1 MSLQYNDQ
9 TNQAKQTN
17 QTNQTE
23 CTIILPKDKTL
34 LFNSI
39 LATLVKNQ
47 RVKIIG
53 EFGKLEIKDILDILL
68 IKELNPDLLLTIQT
82 RGLLFNKFP
91 PKNKISV
98 GKGKLYFGKES
109 LQILK
114 DTNPK
119 IEYFP
124 KLSTDDILDMYIH
137 DPDNKESYNDIVL
150 IEERDPRYKL
160 RKIFDIINNIKEYK
174 LSSEIDLCIVFTET
188 ALKQN
193 FIYSNAFRWFLE
205 KAKRKNINIR
215 IIVSKKHNIKID
227 STSIEAMALFLTFP
241 NLKII

>member
-1 MSLQYNDQ
+1 MSLQRTD
-9 TNQAKQTN
+9 QTN
-17 QTNQTE
+17 QTNPTERE

-174 LSSEIDLCIVFTET
+174 LSLEIDLCIVFTET

-205 KAKRKNINIR
+205 KAKRKNINVR
-215 IIVSKKHNIKID
+215 VIVSKKHNTKID
-227 STSIEAMALFLTFP
+227 STSIEAMSLFLTFP

>member
-1 MSLQYNDQ
+1 MSLQCNEK
-9 TNQAKQTN
+9 TERV
-17 QTNQTE
+17 NQTE

-34 LFNSI
+34 LFDSI

-137 DPDNKESYNDIVL
+137 DPDNKESYDDIVL

-160 RKIFDIINNIKEYK
+160 RKIFDIVNNIKEYK

>member
-1 MSLQYNDQ
+1 MSLQRTD
-9 TNQAKQTN
+9 QTN
-17 QTNQTE
+17 QTNPTERE

-34 LFNSI
+34 LFDSI

-82 RGLLFNKFP
+82 RGLFFNKFP

-137 DPDNKESYNDIVL
+137 DPDNKESYNDVVL

-227 STSIEAMALFLTFP
+227 STSIEAMGLFLTFP

>member
-1 MSLQYNDQ
+1 MSLQRTD
-9 TNQAKQTN
+9 QTN
-17 QTNQTE
+17 QTNPTERE

-82 RGLLFNKFP
+82 RGLFFNKFP

-124 KLSTDDILDMYIH
+124 KLSTEDILDMYIH
-137 DPDNKESYNDIVL
+137 DPDNKESYNDVVL

-174 LSSEIDLCIVFTET
+174 LSSEIDLCIVFNET

-205 KAKRKNINIR
+205 KAKRKNINVR
-215 IIVSKKHNIKID
+215 IIVSKKHDIKID
-227 STSIEAMALFLTFP
+227 STSIEAMGLFLTFP

>member
-9 TNQAKQTN
+9 ANLA
-17 QTNQTE
+17 NQTE

-82 RGLLFNKFP
+82 RGLFFNKFP

-137 DPDNKESYNDIVL
+137 DPDNKESYNDTVL

-160 RKIFDIINNIKEYK
+160 RKIFDIVNNIKEYK
-174 LSSEIDLCIVFTET
+174 LSLEIDLCIVFTET

-215 IIVSKKHNIKID
+215 IIVSKKHQIKID
-227 STSIEAMALFLTFP
+227 STSIEATALFLTFP

>member
-9 TNQAKQTN
+9 ANQA
-17 QTNQTE
+17 NQTE

-68 IKELNPDLLLTIQT
+68 TKELNPDLLLTIQT
-82 RGLLFNKFP
+82 RCLFFNKFP

-137 DPDNKESYNDIVL
+137 DPDNKESYNDTVL

-174 LSSEIDLCIVFTET
+174 LSSEIDLCIVFNET

>member
-9 TNQAKQTN
+9 TNQAN
-17 QTNQTE
+17 QANQTE

-160 RKIFDIINNIKEYK
+160 RKIFDIVNNIKEYK

>member
-1 MSLQYNDQ
+1 MSLQCNEK
-9 TNQAKQTN
+9 TEQA
-17 QTNQTE
+17 NQTE

-34 LFNSI
+34 LFDSI
-39 LATLVKNQ
+39 LATLIKNQ

-124 KLSTDDILDMYIH
+124 KLSTDDILNMYIH
-137 DPDNKESYNDIVL
+137 DPDNKESYNDTVL

-160 RKIFDIINNIKEYK
+160 RKIFDIVNNIKEYK

>member
-1 MSLQYNDQ
+1 MSLQRTD
-9 TNQAKQTN
+9 QTN
-17 QTNQTE
+17 QTNPTERE

-34 LFNSI
+34 LFDSI

-82 RGLLFNKFP
+82 RGLFFNKFP

-160 RKIFDIINNIKEYK
+160 RKIFDIVNNIKEYK

>member
-9 TNQAKQTN
+9 ANQA
-17 QTNQTE
+17 NQTE

-82 RGLLFNKFP
+82 RGLFFNKFP

-137 DPDNKESYNDIVL
+137 DPDNKESYNDTVL

-160 RKIFDIINNIKEYK
+160 RKIFDIVNNIKEYK
-174 LSSEIDLCIVFTET
+174 LSLEIDLCIVFTET

>member
-1 MSLQYNDQ
+1 MSLQYND
-9 TNQAKQTN
+9 

-34 LFNSI
+34 LFDSI

-82 RGLLFNKFP
+82 RGLFFNKFP

-160 RKIFDIINNIKEYK
+160 RKIFDIVNNIKEYK

>member
-1 MSLQYNDQ
+1 MNLQYNE
-9 TNQAKQTN
+9 

-68 IKELNPDLLLTIQT
+68 TKELNPDLLLTIQT
-82 RGLLFNKFP
+82 RGLFFNKFP

-124 KLSTDDILDMYIH
+124 KLSTEDILDMYIH

-205 KAKRKNINIR
+205 KAKRKNINVR

>member
-9 TNQAKQTN
+9 ANQA
-17 QTNQTE
+17 NQTE

-137 DPDNKESYNDIVL
+137 DPDNKESYDDIVL

-160 RKIFDIINNIKEYK
+160 RKIFDIVNNIKEYK
-174 LSSEIDLCIVFTET
+174 LSSEIDLCIVFNET

-215 IIVSKKHNIKID
+215 IIVSKKQNIKID
-227 STSIEAMALFLTFP
+227 STSIEAMGLFLTFP

>member
-9 TNQAKQTN
+9 ANQA
-17 QTNQTE
+17 NQTE

-34 LFNSI
+34 LFDSI
-39 LATLVKNQ
+39 LATLIKNQ

-82 RGLLFNKFP
+82 RGLFFNKFP

>member
-9 TNQAKQTN
+9 ANQAN
-17 QTNQTE
+17 QANQTE

-39 LATLVKNQ
+39 LVTLVKNQ

-82 RGLLFNKFP
+82 RGLFFNKFP

-137 DPDNKESYNDIVL
+137 DPDNKESYDDIVL

-160 RKIFDIINNIKEYK
+160 RKIFDIVANNIKEYK

>member
-1 MSLQYNDQ
+1 MSLQRTD
-9 TNQAKQTN
+9 QTN
-17 QTNQTE
+17 QTNPTERE

-39 LATLVKNQ
+39 LATLIKNQ

-82 RGLLFNKFP
+82 RGLFFNKFL

-137 DPDNKESYNDIVL
+137 DPDNKESYNDTVL

-160 RKIFDIINNIKEYK
+160 RKIFDIVNNIKEYK

-227 STSIEAMALFLTFP
+227 STSIEAMGLFLTFP

>member
-1 MSLQYNDQ
+1 MSLQYND
-9 TNQAKQTN
+9 

-82 RGLLFNKFP
+82 RGLFFNKFP

-160 RKIFDIINNIKEYK
+160 RKIFDIVNNIKEYK

>member
-1 MSLQYNDQ
+1 MSLQRTD
-9 TNQAKQTN
+9 QTN
-17 QTNQTE
+17 QTNPTERE

-34 LFNSI
+34 LFDSI
-39 LATLVKNQ
+39 LATLIKNQ

-68 IKELNPDLLLTIQT
+68 TKELNPDLLLTIQT
-82 RGLLFNKFP
+82 RGLFFNKFP

-124 KLSTDDILDMYIH
+124 KLSTEDILDMYIH
-137 DPDNKESYNDIVL
+137 DPDNKESYNDVVL

-160 RKIFDIINNIKEYK
+160 RKIFDIVNNIKEYK

>member
-1 MSLQYNDQ
+1 MSLQCNEKTEQ
-9 TNQAKQTN
+9 V
-17 QTNQTE
+17 NQTE
-23 CTIILPKDKTL
+23 CIIILPKDKTL
-34 LFNSI
+34 LFDSI

-68 IKELNPDLLLTIQT
+68 TKELNPDLLLTIQT

-160 RKIFDIINNIKEYK
+160 RKIFDIVNNIKEYK
-174 LSSEIDLCIVFTET
+174 LSLEIELCIVFTET

-205 KAKRKNINIR
+205 KAKRKNINVR

>member
-1 MSLQYNDQ
+1 MSLQRTD
-9 TNQAKQTN
+9 QTN
-17 QTNQTE
+17 QTNPTE
-23 CTIILPKDKTL
+23 RECNIILPKDKTL
-34 LFNSI
+34 LFDSI
-39 LATLVKNQ
+39 LATLIKNQ
-47 RVKIIG
+47 KVKIIG

-82 RGLLFNKFP
+82 RGLFFNKFP

-174 LSSEIDLCIVFTET
+174 LSSEVDLCIVFTET

>member
-1 MSLQYNDQ
+1 MSLQRTD
-9 TNQAKQTN
+9 QTN
-17 QTNQTE
+17 QTNPTERE

-34 LFNSI
+34 LFDSI
-39 LATLVKNQ
+39 LATLIKNQ

-82 RGLLFNKFP
+82 RGLFFNKFP

-160 RKIFDIINNIKEYK
+160 RKIFDIVNNIKEYK
-174 LSSEIDLCIVFTET
+174 LSLEIDLCIVFTET

-227 STSIEAMALFLTFP
+227 STSIEAMGLFLTFP

>member
-9 TNQAKQTN
+9 AN

-82 RGLLFNKFP
+82 RGLFFNKFP

>member
-1 MSLQYNDQ
+1 MSLQCNEK
-9 TNQAKQTN
+9 TERVNQA
-17 QTNQTE
+17 E

-34 LFNSI
+34 LFDSI
-39 LATLVKNQ
+39 LATLIKNQ

-82 RGLLFNKFP
+82 RGLFFNKFP

-137 DPDNKESYNDIVL
+137 DPDNKESYDDIVL

-174 LSSEIDLCIVFTET
+174 LSSEVDLCIVFTET

-205 KAKRKNINIR
+205 KAKRKNINVR
-215 IIVSKKHNIKID
+215 VIVSKKHNIKID
-227 STSIEAMALFLTFP
+227 STSIEAMSLFLTFP

>member
-1 MSLQYNDQ
+1 MSLQCNEKTEQ
-9 TNQAKQTN
+9 V
-17 QTNQTE
+17 NQTE

-34 LFNSI
+34 LFDSI

-82 RGLLFNKFP
+82 RGLFFNKFP

-160 RKIFDIINNIKEYK
+160 RKIFDIANNIKEYK

>member
-1 MSLQYNDQ
+1 MSLQCNEKTEQ
-9 TNQAKQTN
+9 V
-17 QTNQTE
+17 NQTE

-34 LFNSI
+34 LFDSI
-39 LATLVKNQ
+39 LATLIKNQ

-68 IKELNPDLLLTIQT
+68 TKELNPDLLLTIQT
-82 RGLLFNKFP
+82 RGLFFNKFP

-160 RKIFDIINNIKEYK
+160 RKIFDIVNNIKEYK

>member
-1 MSLQYNDQ
+1 MSLQCNG
-9 TNQAKQTN
+9 
-17 QTNQTE
+17 QTE

-82 RGLLFNKFP
+82 RGLFFNKFP

-137 DPDNKESYNDIVL
+137 DPDNKESYNDTVL

-160 RKIFDIINNIKEYK
+160 RKIFDIVNNIKEYK

>member
-1 MSLQYNDQ
+1 MSLQCNEK
-9 TNQAKQTN
+9 TEQAE

-82 RGLLFNKFP
+82 RGLFFNKFP

-137 DPDNKESYNDIVL
+137 DPDNKESYNDTVL

-160 RKIFDIINNIKEYK
+160 RKIFDIVNNIKEYK

-193 FIYSNAFRWFLE
+193 FISSNAFRWFLE

>member
-1 MSLQYNDQ
+1 MSLQRTD
-9 TNQAKQTN
+9 QTN
-17 QTNQTE
+17 QTNPTERE

-39 LATLVKNQ
+39 LATLIKNQ
-47 RVKIIG
+47 KVKIIG

-82 RGLLFNKFP
+82 RGLFFNKFP

-174 LSSEIDLCIVFTET
+174 LSSEIDLCIVFNET

-227 STSIEAMALFLTFP
+227 STSIEAMGLFLTFP

>member
-9 TNQAKQTN
+9 TNQAK

-34 LFNSI
+34 LFDSI
-39 LATLVKNQ
+39 LATLIKNQ

-82 RGLLFNKFP
+82 RGLFFNKFP

-205 KAKRKNINIR
+205 KAKRKNINVR
-215 IIVSKKHNIKID
+215 VIVSKKHNIKID

>member
-9 TNQAKQTN
+9 TNQTEQI
-17 QTNQTE
+17 E

-34 LFNSI
+34 LFDSI

-53 EFGKLEIKDILDILL
+53 EFGKLEIKDIIDILL

-124 KLSTDDILDMYIH
+124 KLSTNDILDMYIH

-160 RKIFDIINNIKEYK
+160 RKIFDITNNIKEYK
-174 LSSEIDLCIVFTET
+174 LSLEIDLCIVFTET

-227 STSIEAMALFLTFP
+227 STSIEAMGLFLTFP

>member
-9 TNQAKQTN
+9 TNQAK

-34 LFNSI
+34 LFDSI
-39 LATLVKNQ
+39 LATLIKNQ

-137 DPDNKESYNDIVL
+137 DPDNKESYNDTVL

-160 RKIFDIINNIKEYK
+160 RKIFDIVNNIKEYK

-215 IIVSKKHNIKID
+215 IIVSKKHNIEID

>member
-1 MSLQYNDQ
+1 MSLQCNERV
-9 TNQAKQTN
+9 NQA
-17 QTNQTE
+17 NQTE

-34 LFNSI
+34 LFDSI
-39 LATLVKNQ
+39 LATLIKNQ

-82 RGLLFNKFP
+82 RGLFFNKFP

-137 DPDNKESYNDIVL
+137 DPDNKESYNDTVL

-160 RKIFDIINNIKEYK
+160 RKIFDIVNNIKEYK
-174 LSSEIDLCIVFTET
+174 LSSEIDLCIVFTEI

>member
-1 MSLQYNDQ
+1 MSLQRTD
-9 TNQAKQTN
+9 QTN
-17 QTNQTE
+17 QTNPTERE

-82 RGLLFNKFP
+82 RGLFFNKFP

>member
-1 MSLQYNDQ
+1 MSLQCNEK
-9 TNQAKQTN
+9 TEQTN
-17 QTNQTE
+17 QTEQTERE

-160 RKIFDIINNIKEYK
+160 RKIFDIVNNIKEYK

-215 IIVSKKHNIKID
+215 IIISKKHNIKID

>member
-1 MSLQYNDQ
+1 MSLQCNERV
-9 TNQAKQTN
+9 N

-34 LFNSI
+34 LFDSI
-39 LATLVKNQ
+39 LATLIKNQ

-53 EFGKLEIKDILDILL
+53 EFGKLEIKDIIDILL

-82 RGLLFNKFP
+82 RGLFFNKFP

-137 DPDNKESYNDIVL
+137 DPDNKESYNDTVL

-227 STSIEAMALFLTFP
+227 STSIEAMSLFLTFP

>member
-1 MSLQYNDQ
+1 MSLQRTD
-9 TNQAKQTN
+9 QTN
-17 QTNQTE
+17 QTNPTERE

-34 LFNSI
+34 LFDSI

-82 RGLLFNKFP
+82 RGLFFNKFL
-91 PKNKISV
+91 PKNKISM

-160 RKIFDIINNIKEYK
+160 RKIFDIVNNIKEYK

-205 KAKRKNINIR
+205 KAKRKNINVR
-215 IIVSKKHNIKID
+215 VIVSKKHNIKID

>member
-1 MSLQYNDQ
+1 MSLQCNEK
-9 TNQAKQTN
+9 TEQA
-17 QTNQTE
+17 NQTE

-82 RGLLFNKFP
+82 RGLFFNKFP

-205 KAKRKNINIR
+205 KAKRKNINVR

>member
-9 TNQAKQTN
+9 TE

-82 RGLLFNKFP
+82 RGLFFNKFP

-137 DPDNKESYNDIVL
+137 DPDNKESYDDIVL

-160 RKIFDIINNIKEYK
+160 RKIFDIVNNIKEYK

-227 STSIEAMALFLTFP
+227 STSIEAMGLFLTFP

>member
-1 MSLQYNDQ
+1 MSLQRTDQ
-9 TNQAKQTN
+9 TNQINPTER
-17 QTNQTE
+17 E

-39 LATLVKNQ
+39 LATLIKNQ
-47 RVKIIG
+47 KVKIIG

-82 RGLLFNKFP
+82 RGLFFNKFP

-137 DPDNKESYNDIVL
+137 DPDNKESYNDTVL

-160 RKIFDIINNIKEYK
+160 RKIFDIVNNIKEYK

>member
-9 TNQAKQTN
+9 TNQAK

-34 LFNSI
+34 LFDSI
-39 LATLVKNQ
+39 LATLIKNQ

-82 RGLLFNKFP
+82 RGLFFNKFP

-137 DPDNKESYNDIVL
+137 DPDNKESYNDTVL

-160 RKIFDIINNIKEYK
+160 RKIFDIVNNIKEYK
-174 LSSEIDLCIVFTET
+174 LSLEIDLCIVFTET